1 MKFKTLCLLLLA
13 GFSFHAQAAI
23 ISFDPVDQTVA
34 LGDSVSVDI
43 RVSDLGDDILTG
55 FDLDIS
61 FDDSILGFDS
71 FSFGTGLDTFGFG
84 TINDVFDWGGGLVN
98 IFELSFDFDEDL
110 ELFQPNDFVL
120 GTFNFSTLSMGTSAL
135 DTTFANL
142 SGGFV
147 FDPDL
152 GFEVASVVQA
162 DLQSGTITVP
172 EPGIL
177 LLFITGLLG
186 MGILRKIK
194 AIPARQ

>member
-1 MKFKTLCLLLLA
+1 MVHLTRIFARCIFYPEFLV
-13 GFSFHAQAAI
+13 S
-23 ISFDPVDQTVA
+23 
-34 LGDSVSVDI
+34 SV
-43 RVSDLGDDILTG
+43 
-55 FDLDIS
+55 
-61 FDDSILGFDS
+61 
-71 FSFGTGLDTFGFG
+71 
-84 TINDVFDWGGGLVN
+84 
-98 IFELSFDFDEDL
+98 
-110 ELFQPNDFVL
+110 
-120 GTFNFSTLSMGTSAL
+120 
-135 DTTFANL
+135 L